1 MVCPAVF
8 EWVSFYKR
16 PSDISNAV
24 WPIMCVTFELTF
36 IWTWK
41 YRDLIFW
48 HSLFVFLASVLCNLS
63 YFGHLTLSLGF
74 SHHAPSFGKTS
85 PSFADTSTLTSSTTS
100 STASLLGQRPNRRS
114 VGRREAQRT
123 FQPTKGWLMPSSTFV
138 KKACITRCC
147 DVNCKGPIDGRFYL
161 LTQVTAQ
168 PIAQF

>member
-1 MVCPAVF
+1 MLLPPHKQGVTQHPFLWVF
-8 EWVSFYKR
+8 HSTK
-16 PSDISNAV
+16 
-24 WPIMCVTFELTF
+24 
-36 IWTWK
+36 
-41 YRDLIFW
+41 IFW

-123 FQPTKGWLMPSSTFV
+123 FQPTKGWLMPSSAFGM
-138 KKACITRCC
+138 KACITRCC
-147 DVNCKGPIDGRFYL
+147 DVNCKGPIDGRFCFID
-161 LTQVTAQ
+161 TGGSTAHCTV
-168 PIAQF
+168 